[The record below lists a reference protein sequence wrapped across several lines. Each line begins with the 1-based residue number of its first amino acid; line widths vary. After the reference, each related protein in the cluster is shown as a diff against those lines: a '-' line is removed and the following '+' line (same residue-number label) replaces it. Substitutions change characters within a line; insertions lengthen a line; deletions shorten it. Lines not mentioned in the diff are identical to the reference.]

1 MLKTYFFGVFLKRKI
16 RRVTVFYWLISITLV
31 SWCFAMLYI
40 YSWRSS
46 WAGKVVLEETIRK
59 EERSLRQ
66 RIAILEE
73 MAAPDRE
80 LAEARINLAKVLM
93 QSGEYNNAR
102 YALDEAEGRL
112 IVNKTTSELQSVL
125 LERLMI
131 NKLAAVVC
139 RDSGLYQFAQD
150 RYEKI
155 DKLMAPAKKDPELQY
170 IQVVL
175 LNDKAVLHYIWAN
188 SSKDLGDRRKHFN
201 QAQALF
207 KQSVEL
213 CQHYIGSESDKFKN
227 LEAVC
232 KANLSELK
240 NDLL

>member
-1 MLKTYFFGVFLKRKI
+1 MKRTN

-40 YSWRSS
+40 YSWRST

-59 EERSLRQ
+59 EEHSLRQ

-73 MAAPDRE
+73 MAAPDRD
-80 LAEARINLAKVLM
+80 LAEARMNLAKVLL
-93 QSGEYNNAR
+93 QSGEYNDAR
-102 YALDEAEGRL
+102 YALDAAEGQL
-112 IVNKTTSELQSVL
+112 IANKSASEMQSVL

-131 NKLAAVVC
+131 NKLAAIVC

-150 RYEKI
+150 RYDKI
-155 DKLMAPAKKDPELQY
+155 DKLMALANKDPELQY
-170 IQVVL
+170 LQVVL

-188 SSKDLGDRRKHFN
+188 SSKDLSDRRKHFN
-201 QAQALF
+201 EAQALF
-207 KQSVEL
+207 LKSAEQ
-213 CQHYIGSESDKFKN
+213 CQHYVGSESDKFKQ

-232 KANLSELK
+232 QANLSELK
-240 NDLL
+240 KDLL